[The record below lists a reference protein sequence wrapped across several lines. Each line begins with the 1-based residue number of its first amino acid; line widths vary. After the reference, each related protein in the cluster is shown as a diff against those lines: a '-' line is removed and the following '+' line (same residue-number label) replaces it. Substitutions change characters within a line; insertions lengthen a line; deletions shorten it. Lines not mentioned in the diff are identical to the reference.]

1 MDSENGV
8 GLTAPEAAG
17 IESTKFR
24 VLGVVSLTHFLNDS
38 MQALLLP
45 IYPLLKDAFGL
56 SFAQLGMI
64 TLANQITASLL
75 QPLVGYYTD
84 RHPHPRSLVL
94 GMTLTLAGLLVLSA
108 APAYV
113 WLICGS
119 ALLGTGSSIFH
130 PESSRVARSA
140 SGGRFGMAQSV
151 FQVGGNAG
159 QAFGPLLAM
168 AVVMP
173 NGQHSLSWFAVMPL
187 LGIVL
192 LLWVGKWRQTQEIHP
207 GVRKGTS
214 VAPLV
219 PRRTLI
225 RVFVVLLVLIFSKYF
240 YIASINNY
248 FIFYLEHR
256 FGIATETAQLY
267 LFAFMLALALGTL
280 FGGPLGD
287 RIGRKYVIWVSILG
301 VAPFT
306 LAMPYLNL
314 AWTGIF
320 VFIIGFVLS
329 SAFSAIVVFAQELVP
344 GHVGTVAGLFFGLSF
359 GMGGIGAAVLGKAA
373 DLWGIDF
380 VYHICAF
387 LPLLGLFAVFIPN
400 VKEGHLT
407 KAH

>member
-1 MDSENGV
+1 MENSIAYPASESQ
-8 GLTAPEAAG
+8 
-17 IESTKFR
+17 STKFR

-84 RHPHPRSLVL
+84 RHPHPRSLVF

-108 APAYV
+108 APAYI
-113 WLICGS
+113 WLIFGA
-119 ALLGTGSSIFH
+119 ALLGVGSSIFH

-140 SGGRFGMAQSV
+140 SGGRFGMAQSL

-159 QAFGPLLAM
+159 SAFGPLLAM

-173 NGQHSLSWFAVMPL
+173 NGQHSLSWFVGMPL

-192 LLWVGKWRQTQEIHP
+192 LLWVGKWRKSQESRP
-207 GVRKGTS
+207 GVRT
-214 VAPLV
+214 VTPAAPLV
-219 PRRTLI
+219 PRKTLV
-225 RVFVVLLVLIFSKYF
+225 RVFVVLLILIFSKYF

-256 FGIATETAQLY
+256 FGIATETAQLF

-320 VFIIGFVLS
+320 AFVIGFVLS

-387 LPLLGLFAVFIPN
+387 LPLLGLLAVFIPN